1 MNKKLISLIA
11 AVALSIQS
19 LVIPMLANAE
29 AAVTKGDIF
38 IHESDFSEFAEMG
51 GQIDGMK
58 VLPGSGSP
66 DSWLFKGSSSQH
78 AEIFRL
84 DPENGNY
91 ANFTSTSDKNGTAG
105 EGSWYWYN
113 RTNNGHIV
121 DKGFMKFDIRM
132 NKGNIELDL
141 GEFTDPTKGVSPLG
155 AQLTFSTTAGQ
166 ISASSSG
173 GTKQRVSELKA
184 GEWYTVQI
192 DLNVKLQEYAVT
204 VWDSEGNQI
213 GKLEEIVFVEST
225 CKEIK
230 TKCFAYIRK
239 ENGHDFDLTNVT
251 IARVA
256 GELIPPKEEATPTPE
271 ATVAPSAS
279 PEATPVPVAITDP
292 ETAKTVT
299 LKIDDTAM
307 KVNDATTT
315 LDVPAQIINDRTMV
329 PLRAIFEALD
339 ATVEWDGETRTITG
353 KKGDT
358 TVVLV
363 VDNTEMKVNDT
374 VKTLDTPAQIVNDRT
389 LVPARAISEA
399 LGADVQWDGD
409 TRTVT
414 ITAK

>member
-1 MNKKLISLIA
+1 MNKKIISLLAA
-11 AVALSIQS
+11 AVLSIQAIM
-19 LVIPMLANAE
+19 IPVVANAE

-51 GQIDGMK
+51 GIIDG
-58 VLPGSGSP
+58 VNVIPGSGSP
-66 DSWLFKGSSSQH
+66 DSWLTKGSAGTQS
-78 AEIFRL
+78 AIFRKT
-84 DPENGNY
+84 DEGNY
-91 ANFTSTSDKNGTAG
+91 ANFKSDSVKNGTAG

-132 NKGNIELDL
+132 NSGNIELVL
-141 GEFTDPTKGVSPLG
+141 GSFTDPTKGMSP
-155 AQLTFSTTAGQ
+155 AAIDIDFNTSSGQ
-166 ISASSSG
+166 ITAASTG
-173 GTKQRVSELKA
+173 GRVERVCSLETGK
-184 GEWYTVQI
+184 WYTVQI
-192 DLNVKLQEYAVT
+192 DIDMKLQEYDVT
-204 VWDSEGNQI
+204 VTDAD
-213 GKLEEIVFVEST
+213 GKEVGKVEEVVFVDTSCT
-225 CKEIK
+225 EIK

-256 GELIPPKEEATPTPE
+256 GDLVPAKEAVATETPAPTEEPA
-271 ATVAPSAS
+271 ATTAP
-279 PEATPVPVAITDP
+279 
-292 ETAKTVT
+292 TAEK
-299 LKIDDTAM
+299 KISLTIDNADM
-307 KVNDATTT
+307 KVNDTVTK

-339 ATVEWDGETRTITG
+339 ATVEWDGDTRTITG

-358 TVVLV
+358 TVVMV
-363 VDNTEMKVNDT
+363 VDNTEMKVNDE

-399 LGADVQWDGD
+399 LGADVQWDGA

>member
-1 MNKKLISLIA
+1 MNKKIISLLAA
-11 AVALSIQS
+11 AVLSIQAMA
-19 LVIPMLANAE
+19 IPMVANAE

-51 GQIDGMK
+51 GIIDG
-58 VLPGSGSP
+58 VRVIPGSGSP
-66 DSWLFKGSSSQH
+66 DSWLTKGSASGQS
-78 AEIFRL
+78 AIFRL

-91 ANFTSTSDKNGTAG
+91 ANFKSDSVKNGTAG

-132 NKGNIELDL
+132 NSGNIELVL
-141 GEFTDPTKGVSPLG
+141 GGFTDPTKGMSP
-155 AQLTFSTTAGQ
+155 AAIDIDFNTTSGQ
-166 ISASSSG
+166 ITAASTG
-173 GTKQRVSELKA
+173 GRLERVCSLEK
-184 GEWYTVQI
+184 EKWYTVQI
-192 DLNVKLQEYAVT
+192 DINMGLQEYAVT
-204 VWDSEGNQI
+204 VTDAD
-213 GKLEEIVFVEST
+213 GKEVGKVEEVVFVDTT
-225 CKEIK
+225 CTEIK

-239 ENGHDFDLTNVT
+239 ENGHDFDLKNVT

-256 GELIPPKEEATPTPE
+256 GDLVPAKETAPAATPAPTETPA
-271 ATVAPSAS
+271 ATTAPAA
-279 PEATPVPVAITDP
+279 E
-292 ETAKTVT
+292 K
-299 LKIDDTAM
+299 KISLTIDNADM
-307 KVNDATTT
+307 KVNDTVTK

-339 ATVEWDGETRTITG
+339 ATVEWDAATRTITG

-363 VDNTEMKVNDT
+363 VDNTEMKVNDA

-399 LGADVQWDGD
+399 LGADVQWDD
-409 TRTVT
+409 ATRTVV